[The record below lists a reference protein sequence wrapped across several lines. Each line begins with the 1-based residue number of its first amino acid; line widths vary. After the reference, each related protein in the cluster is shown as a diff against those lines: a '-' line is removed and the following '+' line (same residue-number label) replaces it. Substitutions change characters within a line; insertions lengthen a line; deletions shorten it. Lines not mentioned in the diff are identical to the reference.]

1 VLLVGLKIWMLPT
14 VRWKMDNVSA
24 AQCVVLQLVLVR
36 DGKTEHSIVGFDELG
51 GHDNFSAEDLEC
63 LLHRWRIT
71 DNCRTTTPTQDHQD
85 DEHDD

>member
-51 GHDNFSAEDLEC
+51 GMKIGGMIEPVMLSAIVTNFLS
-63 LLHRWRIT
+63 RPR
-71 DNCRTTTPTQDHQD
+71 
-85 DEHDD
+85 